1 MWHLM
6 MLILISRN
14 ILTLI
19 LAGGIRFETHV
30 LRTSLIRALTT
41 KPPESGQPS
50 GMTSCRRVRAFPN
63 VVLKWQCTCM
73 HVFPHPPLRACVN
86 NDSLYD
92 RARHAFVPYFLSSFL
107 PAFLLFLRIKC
118 AATQVMC
125 VGVSSLNV
133 AKLFLLACFEI

>member
-1 MWHLM
+1 M
-6 MLILISRN
+6 MFILISRKHPN
-14 ILTLI
+14 FTF
-19 LAGGIRFETHV
+19 GRWHFETHV
-30 LRTSLIRALTT
+30 LRTSLRKLTT
-41 KPPESGQPS
+41 KPPESGQTS
-50 GMTSCRRVRAFPN
+50 GMTSCLRARAFPN
-63 VVLKWQCTCM
+63 IVLKWQCRTCM
-73 HVFPHPPLRACVN
+73 HVFPHPPLRAYVN

-92 RARHAFVPYFLSSFL
+92 RARHAFLPYFLSSFL